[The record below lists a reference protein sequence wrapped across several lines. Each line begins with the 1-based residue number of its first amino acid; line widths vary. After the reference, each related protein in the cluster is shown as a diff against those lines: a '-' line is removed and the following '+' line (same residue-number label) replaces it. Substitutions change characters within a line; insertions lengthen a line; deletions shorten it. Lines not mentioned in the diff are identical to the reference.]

1 MLDRMRRHRNW
12 LKWSLGLVCLAF
24 VIFYIPDFIGGGMSG
39 NGMAP
44 ATGTVATVEG
54 REIREDEFRRTY
66 QQQLQAYRSAYGG
79 NMTEQLLKQLGVD
92 RQILQQMIDA
102 RAALAEAE
110 RLGIRATDQE
120 VARQISSMPA
130 FQENGAFVGEVR
142 YRQFLASQR
151 PPMTPAAFEET
162 VREALTVDKLRT
174 ALTGWLSVGDAE
186 LEREYRRRNETVK
199 VALATINADTF
210 RSSINVSDAD
220 VAKHFEANPE
230 TYRIPEKRKVRY
242 LLVDV
247 DRIREKTVVPQADIE
262 RAYNDN
268 IQQYSTPEQI
278 RASHI
283 LLKTEGRDEVAVK
296 GIAEDILKKAKAPG
310 ADFEA
315 LARMHS
321 EDETTAKTGGDLDY
335 FGRGR
340 MVPEFD
346 AVAFTMEPGQ
356 ISDLVKTQFGFH
368 IIKLVDKKPGTV
380 QPLAEVRAQITD
392 QIAMER
398 AQLAATELA
407 TRLAAQIQ
415 KPGDLDTVGKA
426 NDIPVQ
432 ESGMFAQNEPILGL
446 GASPA
451 VAARAFEL
459 ADGQVSEQLQTAR
472 GFVFFTVAG
481 KQPSYLP
488 KLDEVKERVRNDL
501 TSARAEELARQ
512 KAAELAPKL
521 KTGDFEKTAKA
532 GGAEVKTSESVT
544 RDGSLPD
551 IGSGSEVLDK
561 AFALPQGGV
570 SDPIT
575 VPTGIVIVKVLE
587 KSAVKPEDFTARKDS
602 FREELLTDRRNRFF
616 TNYMN
621 KAKQRMRI
629 EINPEAVQRSVS

>member
-1 MLDRMRRHRNW
+1 MTMLDRMRRHRNW
-12 LKWSLGLVCLAF
+12 LKWSLALVCLAF
-24 VIFYIPDFIGGGMSG
+24 VIFYIPDFIGGGT
-39 NGMAP
+39 NGMVP

-79 NMTEQLLKQLGVD
+79 NMTEQLLRQLGVD

-130 FQENGAFVGEVR
+130 FQENGAFVGELR

-199 VALATINADTF
+199 VALATINADAF
-210 RSSINVSDAD
+210 RSGISVSDAD
-220 VAKHFEANPE
+220 VAKHFEANQE
-230 TYRIPEKRKVRY
+230 TYRVPEKRKVRY

-268 IQQYSTPEQI
+268 IQQYSTQEQI

-283 LLKTEGRDEVAVK
+283 LLKTEGRDEAAVK

-310 ADFEA
+310 ADFDA
-315 LARMHS
+315 LARAHS

-356 ISDLVKTQFGFH
+356 VSDLVKTQFGFH
-368 IIKLVDKKPGTV
+368 IIKLIDKKAGTV

-407 TRLAAQIQ
+407 TRLAGQIQ

-426 NDIPVQ
+426 NDIQVQ

-451 VAARAFEL
+451 VAARAFDL

-472 GFVFFTVAG
+472 GFVFFTVSG
-481 KQPSYLP
+481 KQASYLP
-488 KLDEVKERVRNDL
+488 KIDEVRERVRNDL
-501 TSARAEELARQ
+501 TGSRAEELAKQ

-544 RDGSLPD
+544 RDGSLPE
-551 IGSGSEVLDK
+551 IGSASEVLDR

-587 KSAVKPEDFTARKDS
+587 KSAVKPEDFASRKDS

-616 TNYMN
+616 TDYMN
-621 KAKQRMRI
+621 KAKQRMKI